1 MANSR
6 LILTA
11 ALAALMLGASSF
23 AATAAERAPA
33 KDGIVLAADDSA
45 KGSGKMGED
54 SGTQSG
60 DVFTLRGKGMPDPHG
75 GRVGDLLVQTYIETP
90 KKLTKRQA
98 DLLRELAEIEQVDV
112 TPHRKTFLEKIRDYF
127 APEGTAETKQ
137 EK

>member
-60 DVFTLRGKGMPDPHG
+60 DEATTPENDTQKIDQPPRRSPTTGGEDDQGEDDVMPP
-75 GRVGDLLVQTYIETP
+75 
-90 KKLTKRQA
+90 
-98 DLLRELAEIEQVDV
+98 AEDED
-112 TPHRKTFLEKIRDYF
+112 EG
-127 APEGTAETKQ
+127 APDDSNQ
-137 EK
+137 E

>member
-60 DVFTLRGKGMPDPHG
+60 DEATTPENDTQKIDQPARANPTTSNAPDEGDDVMPPDE
-75 GRVGDLLVQTYIETP
+75 DS
-90 KKLTKRQA
+90 
-98 DLLRELAEIEQVDV
+98 DEQ
-112 TPHRKTFLEKIRDYF
+112 
-127 APEGTAETKQ
+127 PE
-137 EK
+137 